1 MNNTIQQSTL
11 LSQINTT
18 LPTLAFHT
26 FSSTSPQDNKPIA
39 TLLADIVSSA
49 DTILSS
55 LQQQGVQHQQ
65 QRRTMAFALA
75 TTPSSTAMSPQLY
88 SRSRTTPHAGRPQR
102 PGPSRPPQPRDG
114 DTRHMFSSLKSN
126 SFSARRDPQP
136 RDPGNG
142 RMSRGPQP
150 RDPGGRSKPK
160 DPQPRD
166 PGM

>member
-1 MNNTIQQSTL
+1 MNNIIQQSTL

-18 LPTLAFHT
+18 LPTLALYT
-26 FSSTSPQDNKPIA
+26 LSSTSLQDNKPIA
-39 TLLADIVSSA
+39 SLLADIVSSA
-49 DTILSS
+49 DTTSS
-55 LQQQGVQHQQ
+55 PIYQGVQHQQ
-65 QRRTMAFALA
+65 RRMMTVAYSM
-75 TTPSSTAMSPQLY
+75 PSPANTMSPQLY

-114 DTRHMFSSLKSN
+114 DTRHMFSSLNSN